1 MSLVYIIHVSILQI
15 LHIKH
20 NTQMYIF
27 NQILISYPL
36 LTDWVH
42 VSTFYNYQY
51 LKVEEGS
58 IFFSHVILHFTT
70 CPISTNI
77 LFLFYFIHYFSIN
90 QHVAH
95 VFGIHHVKS
104 LFIQYW
110 CIIHMY
116 SYPLLL
122 RPLPTMEQ
130 WPYLLSGQITD
141 ALIL

>member
-90 QHVAH
+90 QHVAKITVYPVLVYNTH
-95 VFGIHHVKS
+95 VQLSPSFKTTPNNGAMAIS
-104 LFIQYW
+104 LI
-110 CIIHMY
+110 
-116 SYPLLL
+116 
-122 RPLPTMEQ
+122 RPD
-130 WPYLLSGQITD
+130 YRCTD
-141 ALIL
+141 IVNCY